1 MPALDPAEPPPARQT
16 GSSRRRS
23 LAATHPDIKHAGRNA
38 GIAST
43 FAYLSMRAGFFP
55 EQAQAALAIGG
66 KYTLLEKLG
75 EGSMGVVFVAFD
87 GELDRKVA
95 LKVMRSPGDDKDRLL
110 REAKNLAQLNDPNV
124 VQVFEAR
131 TYCDEVYLAM
141 EYVKGSSFD
150 SWVAQERPGL
160 REILGALIA
169 AGRGLAA
176 AHAKGIIHRDIK
188 PANILVGADGRVR
201 VADFGLA
208 WAEARN
214 PGTQPEISSATVDS
228 TAPGTHSVGMGT
240 PAYMSPEQI
249 QREGLDARSD
259 LFSFCVVVWEA
270 AFGQRPFLA
279 ETVPLLSLRIC
290 DGELTP
296 PPARPRGQL
305 ARLEAILRRGL
316 ATAAK
321 DRYLDMNALLADL
334 ERLRTPR
341 SLLPWALAAS
351 LSISAGLA
359 IPYSQANACED
370 LGRKV
375 DEIWRTDDSAALAAT
390 ISAVTPG
397 AAVKLVE
404 RLDHFA
410 AELRGASIAICE
422 HRDQL
427 SQHQYERA
435 QACLADRHAALAAT
449 VEALRATGSRVII
462 TTPDELTTT
471 LGPVDRC
478 KDPLYL
484 AADVDPPA
492 TEQRAAV
499 AAITTLRAAGDA
511 ELLRG
516 DFDQAAASFEQAAGQ
531 ARAID
536 YRPATAE
543 ALIDLGRTYLRLRRG
558 EDAKRVLHEA
568 RLAADSVG
576 EAWLAADASLLLL
589 NATIGTHELDAAEGH
604 YRETLARL
612 HRTRRDHGGPRGELE
627 LARAELLHRQQ
638 QFAASA
644 AVLERARELLSAD
657 PDTPGLW
664 RFNLPRTDAVLANAR
679 GDHPGAVAKIQSAQA
694 ELTAL
699 VGSAEHPLFLEELGK
714 AQLSAGE
721 LDAARI
727 SLEHAR
733 TSYTAA
739 LGEDSV
745 QVAGVDV
752 ALARLADLKDDSPAV
767 IQLATHA
774 QQRLELYPDEP
785 MTLDDRVMIA
795 GLLGRHY
802 TTLGDPERAL
812 AAYDD
817 GVAALVGVD
826 LPVHDGNFAVLA
838 AGGADRHLERQDLAA
853 ARSHIAAALAR
864 FPVIRHADDPTSAV
878 YLLRVAAEVAHA
890 SGDRESATAH
900 AEAALMLLDQAPD
913 PENRARVTYTLAQ
926 VLGRTDSRARD
937 LARESLEYFSAS
949 GQTHNAEEVR
959 SWLDPPGTKKKP

>member
-1 MPALDPAEPPPARQT
+1 MPPPDLAEPPPARQT

-43 FAYLSMRAGFFP
+43 FVYLSMRARFFP
-55 EQAQAALAIGG
+55 EEAQAVLAIGG
-66 KYTLLEKLG
+66 RYTLLEKLG
-75 EGSMGVVFVAFD
+75 EGSMGVVFAAFD

-95 LKVMRSPGDDKDRLL
+95 LKVMRSPGDDQDRLL
-110 REAKNLAQLNDPNV
+110 REAKNLAQLNDPNI

-141 EYVKGSSFD
+141 EYVEGRSFD
-150 SWVAQERPGL
+150 VWVGRAKPGL
-160 REILGALIA
+160 RELLGALIA

-214 PGTQPEISSATVDS
+214 PGTQPEIRGANVDS
-228 TAPGTHSVGMGT
+228 TAPGTVSVGVGT

-249 QREGLDARSD
+249 QGEGLDARSD

-270 AFGQRPFLA
+270 TFGQRPFLG

-290 DGELTP
+290 GGELTP
-296 PPARPRGQL
+296 PPVRPRGRL
-305 ARLEAILRRGL
+305 VRLEAILRRGL

-321 DRYLDMNALLADL
+321 DRYVDMKALLAEL

-351 LSISAGLA
+351 LSISVGLA

-375 DEIWRTDDSAALAAT
+375 DEIWRSNESAALVAT
-390 ISAVTPG
+390 IPAVTPD

-404 RLDHFA
+404 RLDRFA
-410 AELRGASIAICE
+410 SELRGASIAICE
-422 HRDQL
+422 QRDRL
-427 SQHQYERA
+427 SQHQAERA
-435 QACLADRHAALAAT
+435 QACLADRHAALATT
-449 VEALRATGSRVII
+449 VEALRAAGSRLILA
-462 TTPDELTTT
+462 TPDELAAT

-478 KDPLYL
+478 QDPLYL
-484 AADVDPPA
+484 AADVEPPT

-499 AAITTLRAAGDA
+499 AAITALRATGDA

-516 DFDQAAASFEQAAGQ
+516 EFDHAAQSFEQAVGQ

-536 YRPATAE
+536 YRPATAG

-576 EAWLAADASLLLL
+576 EAWLAADASQLLL
-589 NATIGTHELDAAEGH
+589 NATIGTHELAAAEGH
-604 YRETLARL
+604 YHETLARL
-612 HRTRRDHGGPRGELE
+612 HRTRRDHGGPLGELE

-644 AVLERARELLSAD
+644 AALERARELLSAD

-664 RFNLPRTDAVLANAR
+664 RYNLPRTEAVLASAR
-679 GDHPGAVAKIQSAQA
+679 GDKLGAVAKIQSARD

-699 VGSAEHPLFLEELGK
+699 VGSAEHPLFLEELGR
-714 AQLSAGE
+714 AQL
-721 LDAARI
+721 AARKLDPARTT
-727 SLEHAR
+727 LEHAR

-752 ALARLADLKDDSPAV
+752 ALAQLADLKGDSPAV
-767 IQLATHA
+767 IRLATHA
-774 QQRLELYPDEP
+774 QQRLDRFPDEP

-802 TTLGDPERAL
+802 TSLRDPDRAL
-812 AAYDD
+812 EAYEH
-817 GVAALVGVD
+817 GIAALAGVD
-826 LPVHDGNFAVLA
+826 VPVHDANFAVLA
-838 AGGADRHLERQDLAA
+838 TGSADRRLELKDLAG
-853 ARSHIAAALAR
+853 ARRRIEAALDR
-864 FPVIRHADDPTSAV
+864 FPATRHADDPTFAV
-878 YLLRVAAEVAHA
+878 YLLRVAAEVALA
-890 SGDRESATAH
+890 SDERGSARTH
-900 AEAALMLLDQAPD
+900 AEAALTLCDRTPD
-913 PENRARVTYTLAQ
+913 LETRARVTYTLAQ
-926 VLGRTDSRARD
+926 VLGRSDPRARD
-937 LARESLEYFSAS
+937 LARESIESFVKC
-949 GQTHNAEEVR
+949 GQTSNAEEVR
-959 SWLDPPGTKKKP
+959 SWLDPPTTKKQP

>member
-1 MPALDPAEPPPARQT
+1 MPAPDLAEPPPARLT

-23 LAATHPDIKHAGRNA
+23 LATTHPDIKHAGRNA

-43 FAYLSMRAGFFP
+43 FVYLSMRARFFP
-55 EQAQAALAIGG
+55 DEAHTVLAIGG
-66 KYTLLEKLG
+66 RYTLLEKLG
-75 EGSMGVVFVAFD
+75 EGSMGVVFAAFD

-95 LKVMRSPGDDKDRLL
+95 LKVMRSPGDDQDRLL

-141 EYVKGSSFD
+141 EYVEGTSFD
-150 SWVAQERPGL
+150 VWVARVKPGL
-160 REILGALIA
+160 RELLSALIA

-208 WAEARN
+208 WAETRN
-214 PGTQPEISSATVDS
+214 PGTQPEIRGTAVDS
-228 TAPGTHSVGMGT
+228 TAPGTVSVGMGT

-259 LFSFCVVVWEA
+259 LFSFCIVVWEA
-270 AFGQRPFLA
+270 AFGQRPFLG

-296 PPARPRGQL
+296 PPVRPRGLL
-305 ARLEAILRRGL
+305 AKLEAILRRGL

-334 ERLRTPR
+334 DRLRTPR
-341 SLLPWALAAS
+341 SILPWALAAS
-351 LSISAGLA
+351 LAISVGLA
-359 IPYSQANACED
+359 LPNPQANACED

-375 DEIWRTDDSAALAAT
+375 DEIWRSDESAALVAA
-390 ISAVTPG
+390 IPAIAPG

-404 RLDHFA
+404 RLDRFA
-410 AELRGASIAICE
+410 GELRGASVAICAQ
-422 HRDQL
+422 RDQL
-427 SQHQYERA
+427 SQHQNERA
-435 QACLADRHAALAAT
+435 QACLADRHAALATT
-449 VEALRATGSRVII
+449 VEALRTAGSRVILA
-462 TTPDELTTT
+462 TPDELTAT
-471 LGPVDRC
+471 LGPIDRC
-478 KDPLYL
+478 QDPLYL
-484 AADVDPPA
+484 AADVEPPS
-492 TEQRAAV
+492 TEQRVAV
-499 AAITTLRAAGDA
+499 AAITALRATGDA

-516 DFDQAAASFEQAAGQ
+516 DFDHAAASFEQAAEQ
-531 ARAID
+531 ARAIE
-536 YRPATAE
+536 YRPATAG

-589 NATIGTHELDAAEGH
+589 NATIGTHELAAAEGH
-604 YRETLARL
+604 YHETLARL
-612 HRTRRDHGGPRGELE
+612 HRTRRDHGGPLGELE

-644 AVLERARELLSAD
+644 VALARARELLSAD

-664 RFNLPRTDAVLANAR
+664 RFNLPRTEAVLTSAR
-679 GDHPGAVAKIQSAQA
+679 GDLPGAVAKLQRARN

-699 VGSAEHPLFLEELGK
+699 VGSPEHPLFLEELGK
-714 AQLSAGE
+714 AQLAAGE
-721 LDAARI
+721 LDPARI

-752 ALARLADLKDDSPAV
+752 ALAQLADLMNDSPAV
-767 IQLATHA
+767 IRLATHA
-774 QQRLELYPDEP
+774 QQRLDRNPDEP
-785 MTLDDRVMIA
+785 MTLDERVTIA
-795 GLLGRHY
+795 NLLGRRY
-802 TTLGDPERAL
+802 TLLGDPDRAL
-812 AAYDD
+812 EAYEH
-817 GVAALVGVD
+817 GIAALAGVE
-826 LPVHDGNFAVLA
+826 LPIQDGNFAVLA
-838 AGGADRHLERQDLAA
+838 AGSADCYLGRKDLVA
-853 ARSHIAAALAR
+853 ARRRIEAALAR
-864 FPVIRHADDPTSAV
+864 FPATRHAADPISAA
-878 YLLRVAAEVAHA
+878 YLLRVAAEVALA
-890 SGDRESATAH
+890 SDDRDLARAH
-900 AEAALMLLDQAPD
+900 AEAALILLDRTPD
-913 PENRARVTYTLAQ
+913 PEIRARVAYSLAQ
-926 VLGRTDSRARD
+926 VLGRSDPRARD
-937 LARESLEYFSAS
+937 LVSESIEYFSKS
-949 GQTHNAEEVR
+949 GQTVNAEEVR
-959 SWLDPPGTKKKP
+959 SWLNPPLTKNHP